1 MTFLNVLDNF
11 KHVWLNVRVV
21 RTLSRML
28 LVVAMLLLL
37 PVMMAGATYGLPGAG
52 GVSCSCCA
60 LHHCC
65 GHEWQAGPEHDKCV
79 EHGHRY
85 HYHERMQLMRE
96 NARRAD
102 ISAPV
107 VVEESASRGTPSV
120 LVRCAPRGITS
131 VQGLPRMYGGYL
143 RPHRC

>member
-1 MTFLNVLDNF
+1 
-11 KHVWLNVRVV
+11 
-21 RTLSRML
+21 ML

-37 PVMMAGATYGLPGAG
+37 PVMMAGATYGLPGTG
-52 GVSCSCCA
+52 GVSCSRCA

-65 GHEWQAGPEHDKCV
+65 GHEWQANPEHDKCV

-107 VVEESASRGTPSV
+107 VVEEPADRGTSPA
-120 LVRCAPRGITS
+120 LLRCEPRGIMP

>member
-1 MTFLNVLDNF
+1 MKWMEKTDLLAWCEQNGERGQQLIEEWNEDKNF
-11 KHVWLNVRVV
+11 NEYGQ
-21 RTLSRML
+21 
-28 LVVAMLLLL
+28 
-37 PVMMAGATYGLPGAG
+37 PVIMQDF
-52 GVSCSCCA
+52 CCFSDKKA
-60 LHHCC
+60 WWKCRGC
-65 GHEWQAGPEHDKCV
+65 GHEWQADPEHGKCV

-107 VVEESASRGTPSV
+107 VVEEPAGRGTPPV
-120 LVRCAPRGITS
+120 LIRCAPRGITS
-131 VQGLPRMYGGYL
+131 EQGLPRMYGGYL